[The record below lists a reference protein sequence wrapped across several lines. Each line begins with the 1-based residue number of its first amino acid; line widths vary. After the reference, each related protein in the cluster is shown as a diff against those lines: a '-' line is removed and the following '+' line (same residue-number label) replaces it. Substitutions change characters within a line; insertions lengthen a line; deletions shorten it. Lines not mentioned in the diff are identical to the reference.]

1 MRSDLRV
8 NPADVD
14 TGLHAS
20 HSHEKNK
27 RQVTF
32 VDSVASPVQTT
43 DKVRSQFTL
52 LFDFLSK
59 CFYCVRAV
67 VGRYPLPTFRL
78 SPKSFAE

>member
-20 HSHEKNK
+20 PSHEKNK

-52 LFDFLSK
+52 VF
-59 CFYCVRAV
+59 
-67 VGRYPLPTFRL
+67 
-78 SPKSFAE
+78 